1 MKYLIELWSRNTYFR
16 PFVIISTLL
25 IFFGSIFLPL
35 NALTYNGSFVISSAF
50 PIIAGWLLGLRLG
63 LLFWG
68 LYAVLLMFLA
78 QAAGSGI
85 NDLLTSGIPSY
96 IFTFF
101 MTCGTGRISDLTK
114 SLRHELQ
121 ERKKVELELQR
132 YKETLEIQVKER
144 TEDLMRINDQLNR
157 QIVQNEKANRE
168 KLNLQTSLKRAE
180 KMEAVGILAGSVA
193 HDLNNILTGILSYPE
208 LIMLEI
214 PEDSPLKEP
223 LLTIQ
228 NSGKRAAA
236 VVQDLLTLVRKEIL
250 NPEVT
255 NLNRIVSDF
264 LHSPECKKMH
274 SDYPGTT
281 IVTTLSPDLLCLH
294 GSPVHLSKIVMNLIL
309 NSMEA
314 MTKGGELTITTANVT
329 LDKPTGQYEII
340 PEGSYVAVEISDT
353 GDGISKN
360 DLDRIFEPFYTKKVM
375 GRSGT
380 GLGLAIVWGTLKDHG
395 GYVDVR
401 SQEGEGTIFTLY
413 FPATD
418 QEMLSE
424 IPHPKT
430 HHFAGNGESILV
442 IDDEKLQRDL
452 CTSYLKKLGY
462 AVQAVSSGETAIEYL
477 QNSAVDLLILD
488 MIMPGGM
495 DGFETYK
502 RSIEIHPGQKAIIV
516 SGFTESEHV
525 KNAQALGAGAY
536 LKKPYTLEKLGM
548 AVQHELTSASAHA
561 GGRLDEITFD
571 TEF

>member
-1 MKYLIELWSRNTYFR
+1 MQIMKYLIELWSKNSYFR
-16 PFVIISTLL
+16 PFVIISCLL
-25 IFFGSIFLPL
+25 ALFGSIFLPL
-35 NALTYNGSFVISSAF
+35 NALTYNGSFVVSSAF
-50 PIIAGWLLGLRLG
+50 PLIAGWLLGLRLG
-63 LLFWG
+63 LFFWF

-78 QAAGSGI
+78 QAAGSGMD
-85 NDLLTSGIPSY
+85 DLLTSGIPSY
-96 IFTFF
+96 IFTFL
-101 MTCGTGRISDLTK
+101 MTCGTGRISDLTR
-114 SLRHELQ
+114 SLQYELL
-121 ERKKVELELQR
+121 ERERVELELQR

-144 TEDLMRINDQLNR
+144 TEDLMRINDQLNC
-157 QIVQNEKANRE
+157 QIVQNEKANKE

-208 LIMLEI
+208 LILLEV

-223 LLTIQ
+223 LMTIR
-228 NSGKRAAA
+228 NSGQRAAA

-264 LHSPECKKMH
+264 LNSPEYRKMH

-281 IVTTLSPDLLCLH
+281 IVTSLSPELLCLR

-329 LDKPTGQYEII
+329 IDKPTGQYEII
-340 PEGSYVAVEISDT
+340 PEGRYVSVEISDT

-401 SQEGEGTIFTLY
+401 SQEGEGTTFTLY
-413 FPATD
+413 FPVTD
-418 QEMLSE
+418 QEMLCESA
-424 IPHPKT
+424 PPKT
-430 HHFAGNGESILV
+430 HQTTANGESILIV
-442 IDDEKLQRDL
+442 DDERLQRDL
-452 CTSYLKKLGY
+452 CTSYLNKLGY
-462 AVQAVSSGETAIEYL
+462 AVQAVSSGEAAIEYL
-477 QNSAVDLLILD
+477 QNNAADLLILD

-502 RSIEIHPGQKAIIV
+502 RSIAMHPGQKAIIV

-525 KNAQALGAGAY
+525 KKAQALGAGAY
-536 LKKPYTLEKLGM
+536 VKKPYTLEKLGM
-548 AVQHELTSASAHA
+548 AVKQELQ
-561 GGRLDEITFD
+561 GLVGEEDNFL
-571 TEF
+571 

>member
-1 MKYLIELWSRNTYFR
+1 MEYLTDLWLRNIYFR
-16 PFVIISTLL
+16 PSVIISCLL
-25 IFFGSIFLPL
+25 ILFGSTFLPL

-63 LLFWG
+63 LLFWF
-68 LYAVLLMFLA
+68 LYAGLLMLLA
-78 QAAGSGI
+78 RAAGSGMHE
-85 NDLLTSGIPSY
+85 LLTSGIPSY
-96 IFTFF
+96 IVTFLI
-101 MTCGTGRISDLTK
+101 TSGTGRISDLTK

-121 ERKKVELELQR
+121 ERKKIGLELQQ

-144 TEDLMRINDQLNR
+144 TEDLMRSNEQLNR
-157 QIVQNEKANRE
+157 EILQNEKANKE

-208 LIMLEI
+208 LILLEI
-214 PEDSPLKEP
+214 PEDSPLREP

-228 NSGKRAAA
+228 NSGQRAAA

-255 NLNRIVSDF
+255 NLNRIISDF
-264 LHSPECKKMH
+264 LKSPECKKMH

-281 IVTTLSPDLLCLH
+281 LATDLSPDLLCLH
-294 GSPVHLSKIVMNLIL
+294 GSPVHLSKILMNLIL

-314 MTKGGELTITTANVT
+314 MAKGGALSISTANVS
-329 LDKPTGQYEII
+329 LNKPAGHYEIM
-340 PEGSYVAVEISDT
+340 PEGNYVALKISDT

-395 GYVDVR
+395 GYVDVQ
-401 SQEGEGTIFTLY
+401 SKEGEGTTFTLY
-413 FPATD
+413 FPATN

-424 IPHPKT
+424 ISNPKAN
-430 HHFAGNGESILV
+430 HFAGNGETILI
-442 IDDEKLQRDL
+442 IDDEKIQRDL
-452 CTSYLKKLGY
+452 CTSYLKKFGY
-462 AVQAVSSGETAIEYL
+462 AVQSVSSGETAIEYL
-477 QNSAVDLLILD
+477 QTNSADLLIMD
-488 MIMPGGM
+488 MIMLGGI

-502 RSIEIHPGQKAIIV
+502 KIIEIHPGQKAIIV

-525 KNAQALGAGAY
+525 KNAQSLGAGAY
-536 LKKPYTLEKLGM
+536 LKKPYTLEKLGL
-548 AVQHELTSASAHA
+548 AVKHELHRPVNEK
-561 GGRLDEITFD
+561 GNV
-571 TEF
+571 